1 MIHNSNSYYT
11 VDGINF
17 ESKIEACLFAQ
28 KIGKDVTWNF
38 NKEFFSTYDWSKEP
52 DKTLDQLYN
61 ERAQRLR
68 DQYDYLI
75 LSYSG
80 GADSHNI
87 LMSFIRQGLHVDEI
101 VVNHMTDAWKNFVVL
116 DPNQKA
122 SWNTGA
128 EHDLHTIPMLKRVEH
143 LIPNTKVTILDLSQN
158 LFSTFTGSGDA
169 SWVLERTEGLN
180 PLNVTRFNYAYFDDV
195 RKRFDK
201 EHKIAM
207 VVGVDKPRTCIHND
221 NFYMFF
227 NDRSVNIVP
236 VNNHFKEYTNS
247 TIEFFYWSPDAVDM
261 LCKQAHVV
269 KRFVETNPK
278 YVPLWQFKKETYS
291 DIFRKSHEPLLRN
304 ILYTIWNNSWFQ
316 TDKAISDWYSEFDD
330 WFIKGYKDTA
340 SHTIWREGI
349 NHMVQHA
356 PKFLKYKN
364 GVPDGLVG
372 FTQYYKIGPVNYS
385 IVHP

>member
-1 MIHNSNSYYT
+1 MIHNSNSFYT
-11 VDGINF
+11 VDGLNF

-28 KIGKDVTWNF
+28 KVGKDITWNF
-38 NKEFFSTYDWSKEP
+38 NKEFFSSYDWSKEP
-52 DKTLDQLYN
+52 EKTLDQLYN

-68 DQYDYLI
+68 DHYDYII

-87 LMSFIRQGLHVDEI
+87 LMSFIRQGLHIDEI
-101 VVNHMTDAWKNFVVL
+101 VVNHMSDAWKNFVVL
-116 DPNQKA
+116 DANQKA

-143 LIPNTKVTILDLSQN
+143 LIPNTKITILDLSQN
-158 LFSTFTGSGDA
+158 LFSTFNSAGDA

-207 VVGVDKPRTCIHND
+207 VVGVDKPRTCIHKD

-227 NDRSVNIVP
+227 IDRAVNIVP

-247 TIEFFYWSPDAVDM
+247 AMEFFYWSPDAVDM
-261 LCKQAHVV
+261 MCKQVHVV
-269 KRFVETNPK
+269 KRFVEANSVYLPIWQWDDNYVTN
-278 YVPLWQFKKETYS
+278 
-291 DIFRKSHEPLLRN
+291 FRKTHEQILRN
-304 ILYTIWNNSWFQ
+304 VLYTNWDSNWFQ
-316 TDKAISDWYSEFDD
+316 TEKALGDWSSEFDE
-330 WFIKGYKDTA
+330 WFIKGYKDTQA
-340 SHTIWREGI
+340 HTIWEEGLK
-349 NHMVQHA
+349 HMVQHA
-356 PKFLKYKN
+356 PRFIKYKK

-372 FTQYYKIGPVNYS
+372 YSQYYKIGKVNYPL
-385 IVHP
+385 VHP